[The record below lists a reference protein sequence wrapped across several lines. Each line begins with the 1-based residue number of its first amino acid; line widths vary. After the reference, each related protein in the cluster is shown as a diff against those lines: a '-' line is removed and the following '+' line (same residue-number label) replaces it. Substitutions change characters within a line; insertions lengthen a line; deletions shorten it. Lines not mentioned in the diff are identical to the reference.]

1 MNNNLTNLKKRKK
14 VLISVGILSILATI
28 LVTGSAFAMKN
39 EIMISAETPF
49 PQTGII
55 TVYKYK
61 QFQKVQIGELQ
72 WSAITEQKSY
82 NERTWSEV
90 TLRVHNTTDQYVETY
105 FTYKGANG
113 VIDVKVRPEDDFETT
128 EMCSFSV
135 TGVAPATKE
144 LTIK

>member
-1 MNNNLTNLKKRKK
+1 M
-14 VLISVGILSILATI
+14 
-28 LVTGSAFAMKN
+28 
-39 EIMISAETPF
+39 
-49 PQTGII
+49 
-55 TVYKYK
+55 
-61 QFQKVQIGELQ
+61 
-72 WSAITEQKSY
+72 
-82 NERTWSEV
+82 
-90 TLRVHNTTDQYVETY
+90 RVHNTTDQYVETY